1 MRWWASLAGLLLAA
15 PALAAPDCRVLLDNM
30 DTLIGEY
37 YVAGEQA
44 IEKDDP
50 PVALDKARKLALKG
64 DAEATVTMIGVAAAL
79 RGRKA
84 PPTVAMIRQVC
95 TFSTKN
101 QHPLHAVSC
110 AYFNALNPIGEREVK
125 RQAAMAAVARFDE
138 IAKAGTVPERYQAHI
153 EALKTCLP
161 EN

>member
-1 MRWWASLAGLLLAA
+1 M
-15 PALAAPDCRVLLDNM
+15 
-30 DTLIGEY
+30 GEY
-37 YVAGEQA
+37 YAAGERA

-50 PVALDKARKLALKG
+50 AIALEKARKLALKG
-64 DAEATVTMIGVAAAL
+64 DAEATVTMIGVGAAL

-101 QHPLHAVSC
+101 RHPLHAVSC
-110 AYFNALNPIGEREVK
+110 AYFNALNPLGERVLK
-125 RQAAMAAVARFDE
+125 RQAALDAVARFGE
-138 IAKAGTVPERYQAHI
+138 IAKSEPVPERYQAHI
-153 EALKTCLP
+153 EALKACLP

>member
-1 MRWWASLAGLLLAA
+1 MDALL
-15 PALAAPDCRVLLDNM
+15 
-30 DTLIGEY
+30 GEY
-37 YVAGEQA
+37 YAAGERA

-50 PVALDKARKLALKG
+50 PVALDKARKLAFKG

-110 AYFNALNPIGEREVK
+110 AYFNALNPIGERDVK
-125 RQAAMAAVARFDE
+125 RQAALVAVARFNE
-138 IAKAGTVPERYQAHI
+138 IAKSGAVPERYRAYV
-153 EALKTCLP
+153 EALKACVP
-161 EN
+161 DD